1 MAILKTSNLS
11 KFEVNSIT
19 ISQVASATV
28 NITQASIDVTEIDST
43 FKEMEYGFAEGTVD
57 VEVFFDSS
65 VHGWLTSINTGAK
78 LTAVKLVWTTGKSIA
93 GDALVESAS
102 ISVAPNGVVQA
113 NFTFRFA
120 NSALSIA

>member
-11 KFEVNSIT
+11 KFEVNSTT

-57 VEVFFDSS
+57 VEVFFDSA
-65 VHGWLTSINTGAK
+65 VHGWLGTINKIGRAH
-78 LTAVKLVWTTGKSIA
+78 V
-93 GDALVESAS
+93 
-102 ISVAPNGVVQA
+102 
-113 NFTFRFA
+113 
-120 NSALSIA
+120 